1 MLSAITFGK
10 ANMKLKIVLALT
22 TIISVGMSFNSTAKS
37 DDLDAK
43 NVIQLADYLDF
54 ERVGN
59 GQISPDGSQILYSRS
74 HIDKLNDKFTSTL
87 WLMNTDGS
95 RNRPLMSGQSAY
107 WSPDGKRIAY
117 VDNDSNG
124 KRQIFVRF
132 MDEEAATLQV
142 TSYENS
148 PRSMAWS
155 PDGSQIAFVARV
167 PMKSTW
173 SVKLPERPKG
183 AKWTE
188 DPPIIDTLHYRQD
201 RVGYT
206 NTGYDHIFVVPAMG
220 GTARQL
226 TSGEWNVGNR
236 RLGTIATAPILSWS
250 ADGKQ
255 IAFDGLTREQT
266 PDAWSESHINL
277 VTVADGTITQLTT
290 GKGTYRQPD
299 FSPDGKHIA
308 FVGYPAH
315 NTSYPVPDLYVME
328 QDGKNSRALTKD
340 LDDGPASIEWLNN
353 GKEIIVNISAQG
365 ARNIHAVD
373 LRGKM
378 RDITSGAQI
387 VTFYNVAKNG
397 QAAISF
403 STSDKPMEI
412 AITSVKDKNKIR
424 TLTDVNSD
432 VLYGKTLGQVKEIWY
447 DATAETGESARVQGW
462 IVLPPDYDASKKYPL
477 LLQIHGGP
485 HAMYNSGFSFTYQEF
500 AARGYVV
507 LYTNPRGSTGYG
519 SDFANAIRHRYPGPV
534 DYADLMAGVDKVI
547 ADGYADS
554 ERLFVAGC
562 SGGGVLTTWII
573 GQTNRFKAAAALCPV
588 TNWIGMSGT
597 TDVVAW
603 LYNFF
608 PAPYWEDPK
617 PWLDHSTLMHVGKVN
632 TPTLLMTGD
641 KDLRTPIGEAESYF
655 AALKIRGIPTRLVP
669 MRNEYHGTGSIPSNY
684 MRTNLMMRKWFDEF
698 DPAKMKQAEQTAA
711 EQ

>member
-1 MLSAITFGK
+1 MWSVFTFGIS
-10 ANMKLKIVLALT
+10 NMRLKIKIALT
-22 TIISVGMSFNSTAKS
+22 AMFLFVMGISSHSIAEK
-37 DDLDAK
+37 LDEK

-54 ERVGN
+54 EKVGN

-74 HIDKLNDKFTSTL
+74 HVDKMNDKFTSTL

-95 RNRPLMSGQSAY
+95 RNRPLMSGQAAF
-107 WSPDGKRIAY
+107 WAPDGKRIAY
-117 VDNDSNG
+117 VDSDANG
-124 KRQIFVRF
+124 QRQIFVRF
-132 MDEEAATLQV
+132 MDDEGATMQV
-142 TSYENS
+142 TSFEHS

-236 RLGTIATAPILSWS
+236 RIGAIATPPPLSWS

-255 IAFDGLTREQT
+255 IAFDGLTRAQT

-277 VTVADGTITQLTT
+277 VSVTDGTITQLTA
-290 GKGTYRQPD
+290 GKGNYRQPD
-299 FSPDGKHIA
+299 FSPDGKRIA
-308 FVGYPAH
+308 FSGYPEH
-315 NTSYPVPDLYVME
+315 NTSYPVADLYVMDH
-328 QDGKNSRALTKD
+328 DGKNLRSLTKE
-340 LDDGPASIEWLNN
+340 LDDGPSNIEWSHN
-353 GKEIIVNISAQG
+353 GKEIIFNITAQG

-378 RDITSGAQI
+378 RDITKGAQI
-387 VTFYNVAKNG
+387 VTFYNLANNG
-397 QAAISF
+397 QAAVSI

-412 AITSVKDKNKIR
+412 AVTNTKSKNKIDW
-424 TLTDVNSD
+424 LTDVNSD
-432 VLYGKTLGQVKEIWY
+432 VLYGKTLGEVKEIWY

-462 IVLPPDYDASKKYPL
+462 VVLPPDYDASKKYPL

-485 HAMYNSGFSFTYQEF
+485 HGMYNSGFSFTYQEF

-519 SDFANAIRHRYPGPV
+519 SEFANAIRHRYPGPV

-547 ADGYADS
+547 ADGYADQD
-554 ERLFVAGC
+554 RLFVAGC

-573 GQTNRFKAAAALCPV
+573 AHTDRFKAAAALCPV

-608 PAPYWEDPK
+608 PAPYWEDPTT
-617 PWLDHSTLMHVGKVN
+617 WLEHSTLMHVGKVN

-655 AALKIRGIPTRLVP
+655 SALKIRGIPTRLVP

-684 MRTNLMMRKWFDEF
+684 MRTNLMLRKWFDEF
-698 DPAKMKQAEQTAA
+698 DPAKMDQANQAPA
-711 EQ
+711 EN